1 MKVRYLVNIVFLL
14 FLSLGAAAQVTGVV
28 IDSKTRQ
35 PIDYV
40 NVYYEGTTTGDM
52 TDAKGR
58 FSIKEDDRW
67 NELTVST
74 MGYVTQKVRLVPGK
88 KKNLK
93 IMLVS
98 SPRQIQ
104 EVTVQARR
112 RRYSRR
118 ENPAVELMRKVIANK
133 KSYDLLQ
140 KDFYTY
146 SKY

>member
-1 MKVRYLVNIVFLL
+1 ML
-14 FLSLGAAAQVTGVV
+14 FLSLGAKAQVTGVV

-40 NVYYEGTTTGDM
+40 NVYYEGTTTGGQ
-52 TDAKGR
+52 TDSKGR

-104 EVTVQARR
+104 DCR
-112 RRYSRR
+112 
-118 ENPAVELMRKVIANK
+118 
-133 KSYDLLQ
+133 
-140 KDFYTY
+140 
-146 SKY
+146 